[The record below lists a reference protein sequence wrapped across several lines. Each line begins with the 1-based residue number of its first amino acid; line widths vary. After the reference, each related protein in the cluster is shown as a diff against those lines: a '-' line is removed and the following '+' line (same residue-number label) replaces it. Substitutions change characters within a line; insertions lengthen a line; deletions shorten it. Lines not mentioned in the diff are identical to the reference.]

1 MAPDSPTPEEDVQV
15 PDSEEEDV
23 QIPDSEEY
31 SPVPDS
37 SKEVV
42 EASEEARKESSEEEE
57 ASAEESSE
65 EEEASAEESS
75 EEEEDPTVKPTPT
88 IPGKRPAKSNL
99 AGKEAKRVKEEAQP
113 NRNDDGERNNVESL
127 VKKEGMESER
137 EKIER
142 ELKIEQL
149 ELIMR
154 FAQLKKDIANLRQK
168 ALRFSIPCSDD
179 EGSSSR
185 MEDEWSLSRMRC
197 EWHSLWCD
205 WRRL

>member
-1 MAPDSPTPEEDVQV
+1 MAPDSPTPEEDLQV
-15 PDSEEEDV
+15 PDSEEEEDV
-23 QIPDSEEY
+23 QVPDSEEY

-37 SKEVV
+37 LKGV

-75 EEEEDPTVKPTPT
+75 EEEEDPTVKLTPT
-88 IPGKRPAKSNL
+88 IPRKRPAQSNL
-99 AGKEAKRVKEEAQP
+99 EGKEAKRVKEEAQP
-113 NRNDDGERNNVESL
+113 NRNDNGERNNVESL

-168 ALRFSIPCSDD
+168 ALRFSIP
-179 EGSSSR
+179 
-185 MEDEWSLSRMRC
+185 
-197 EWHSLWCD
+197 
-205 WRRL
+205 

>member
-1 MAPDSPTPEEDVQV
+1 MAPDSPTPEEDLQV
-15 PDSEEEDV
+15 PDSEEEEDV

-37 SKEVV
+37 LKEGV
-42 EASEEARKESSEEEE
+42 EASEEARK
-57 ASAEESSE
+57 ESSE

-88 IPGKRPAKSNL
+88 IPGKRPAQSNL
-99 AGKEAKRVKEEAQP
+99 EGKEAKRVKEEAQP
-113 NRNDDGERNNVESL
+113 NRNDNGERNNVESL

-137 EKIER
+137 KKIER

-168 ALRFSIPCSDD
+168 ASRFSIP
-179 EGSSSR
+179 
-185 MEDEWSLSRMRC
+185 
-197 EWHSLWCD
+197 
-205 WRRL
+205 